1 MLQRGLRT
9 RAILDIGCENTK
21 EEEIEKMVRELEE
34 SRAKFL
40 KETGKAG
47 AEDAKS
53 MDPLL
58 KALEGDDKYVRKLA
72 KAALGSVGGSI
83 PDASLG
89 DLSIEGDYLQKLAEV
104 AAKGTVTQI
113 PKHVEQK
120 IDPKYLKALIEGL
133 EADTPEDRREIVLKL
148 GELGEAAVRP
158 LISEL
163 ENKSWLVRAGATLSL
178 SMIGTASVDPLIE
191 ALQNQDWDVR
201 RRAAQALGWIGDS
214 TAMSALIQALK
225 DENAHVRIGAAD
237 ALAIIG
243 DSNVKSMLEKY
254 RDDKL
259 F

>member
-1 MLQRGLRT
+1 
-9 RAILDIGCENTK
+9 
-21 EEEIEKMVRELEE
+21 MVKYLEE
-34 SRAKFL
+34 GRVKFL
-40 KETGKAG
+40 KDTGRSG
-47 AEDAKS
+47 TEDAKS
-53 MDPLL
+53 MDPLF

-83 PDASLG
+83 PDASMG

-104 AAKGTVTQI
+104 AVKGAVTPV

-120 IDPKYLKALIEGL
+120 IDPKYLKSLIEGL
-133 EADTPEDRREIVLKL
+133 EAATPEERREIVLKL
-148 GELGEAAVRP
+148 SELGEAAVRP
-158 LISEL
+158 LITEL
-163 ENKSWLVRAGATLSL
+163 ESKSWFVRVGATLSL

-201 RRAAQALGWIGDS
+201 RRAAQALGWIGDI
-214 TAMSALIQALK
+214 TAMSALIQALE
-225 DENAHVRIGAAD
+225 DENTHVRIGAAD

-243 DSNVKSMLEKY
+243 DSNVKSMLVKY